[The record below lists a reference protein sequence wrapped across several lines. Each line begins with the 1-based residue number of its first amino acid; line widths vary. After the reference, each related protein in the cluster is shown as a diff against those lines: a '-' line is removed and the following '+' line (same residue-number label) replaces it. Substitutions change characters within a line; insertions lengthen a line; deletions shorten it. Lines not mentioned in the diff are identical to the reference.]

1 MFDRSC
7 LNEAEYLA
15 GLTPVRLDLLLSL
28 VPPGANLLPDEA
40 AGNNMAPQTSDIKEA
55 IILPE
60 GDGSKMIDKKVVRL
74 INGVKIHNTT
84 VPFNQ
89 SLGNNENKY

>member
-40 AGNNMAPQTSDIKEA
+40 GAGNNMAPPTSDIKEA

-60 GDGSKMIDKKVVRL
+60 GDGSKMIDQKVVR
-74 INGVKIHNTT
+74 
-84 VPFNQ
+84 
-89 SLGNNENKY
+89 